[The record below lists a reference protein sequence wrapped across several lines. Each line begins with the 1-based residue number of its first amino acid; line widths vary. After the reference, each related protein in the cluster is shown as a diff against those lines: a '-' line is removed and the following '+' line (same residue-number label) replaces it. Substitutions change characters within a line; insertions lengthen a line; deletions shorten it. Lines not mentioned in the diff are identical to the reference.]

1 MKWIIFFQ
9 EPDEETSI
17 QHRYLSHTANVIKLL
32 GFYKLITYS
41 QPVPLVRRGI
51 RAQIQSHCSNRQS
64 NRRGYSCGSIPD
76 RCKDSNFLG
85 DQQIEAVSRL

>member
-32 GFYKLITYS
+32 GFYKLIT
-41 QPVPLVRRGI
+41 
-51 RAQIQSHCSNRQS
+51 
-64 NRRGYSCGSIPD
+64 
-76 RCKDSNFLG
+76 
-85 DQQIEAVSRL
+85 